1 MVLLKKKN
9 ELYNYKNI
17 FLAYNGEIYNHKELD
32 KKYLKSKQLND
43 TETLL
48 NLNINQDRYQ
58 VLRKLN
64 GMFAYIIYDKKKEKF
79 ILQQILREKK
89 KY

>member
-1 MVLLKKKN
+1 M
-9 ELYNYKNI
+9 
-17 FLAYNGEIYNHKELD
+17 D

-58 VLRKLN
+58 VLKKLN
-64 GMFAYIIYDKKKEKF
+64 GMYAYIIYDKKKREIYFATDPQGEKKILKYENSEFF
-79 ILQQILREKK
+79 ILSSTIKPILNFLKK
-89 KY
+89 DLFLN